1 MKENKK
7 AILEILKK
15 SSKKD
20 GKFENLVLNLALQ
33 KIDSDSFE
41 FDGDAVYTNDKKRLV
56 YCMSQEAS
64 FTIPEG
70 VEIIGEMAFR
80 GKKTLKNVIIANSV
94 KEIEHDA
101 FYDCDELDNVYV
113 PAGVKVVKSY
123 AFAEC
128 DKLKKVTF
136 AGTPNKLSRHAF
148 DDCDQ
153 LHNIIVPAGSSKFFR
168 KELHFINGDTDY
180 LVLEKAEKKAE
191 AEFGAI
197 CKGKADVI
205 TNTPDESFAGKMMGD
220 GMMFV
225 PEEGH
230 IYAPCD
236 ANVEFVF
243 PTKHAIGLKT
253 KDGVELL
260 LHIGIDTVK
269 MNGEGFDVKVSDG
282 QSVKKGELLMD
293 FDLEKVAREAKSTA
307 SVMVFTNLGE
317 DNTIEVVKLGEVK
330 PEELVLK
337 LK

>member
-7 AILEILKK
+7 AILDILKK
-15 SSKKD
+15 KSKKD

-56 YCMSQEAS
+56 YYMSQETS

-80 GKKTLKNVIIANSV
+80 GKKALKNVIIANSV

-128 DKLKKVTF
+128 DKLKKITF

-153 LHNIIVPAGSSKFFR
+153 LHDIIVPVGSSKFFR
-168 KELHFINGDTDY
+168 KELHFIDGDTDY
-180 LVLEKAEKKAE
+180 LVLEDSKKKAEIADKKADASEKKTDKKVETSEKKTDKKVDASEKKAKKE
-191 AEFGAI
+191 PA
-197 CKGKADVI
+197 K
-205 TNTPDESFAGKMMGD
+205 
-220 GMMFV
+220 
-225 PEEGH
+225 
-230 IYAPCD
+230 
-236 ANVEFVF
+236 
-243 PTKHAIGLKT
+243 
-253 KDGVELL
+253 
-260 LHIGIDTVK
+260 VK
-269 MNGEGFDVKVSDG
+269 
-282 QSVKKGELLMD
+282 
-293 FDLEKVAREAKSTA
+293 
-307 SVMVFTNLGE
+307 
-317 DNTIEVVKLGEVK
+317 
-330 PEELVLK
+330 
-337 LK
+337 

>member
-41 FDGDAVYTNDKKRLV
+41 YDGDAVYTNDKKRLV
-56 YCMSQEAS
+56 YCMSQEPS

-80 GKKTLKNVIIANSV
+80 GKKALKNVIIANSV

-113 PAGVKVVKSY
+113 PAGVKVVRSY

-136 AGTPNKLSRHAF
+136 AGTPDKVSRHTF

-153 LHNIIVPAGSSKFFR
+153 LHDIIVPAGSSKFFR
-168 KELHFINGDTDY
+168 KELHFIDGDTDY

-191 AEFGAI
+191 IANKKTETSE
-197 CKGKADVI
+197 KKADKKAKKE
-205 TNTPDESFAGKMMGD
+205 PAK
-220 GMMFV
+220 
-225 PEEGH
+225 
-230 IYAPCD
+230 
-236 ANVEFVF
+236 
-243 PTKHAIGLKT
+243 
-253 KDGVELL
+253 
-260 LHIGIDTVK
+260 VK
-269 MNGEGFDVKVSDG
+269 
-282 QSVKKGELLMD
+282 
-293 FDLEKVAREAKSTA
+293 
-307 SVMVFTNLGE
+307 
-317 DNTIEVVKLGEVK
+317 
-330 PEELVLK
+330 
-337 LK
+337 

>member
-41 FDGDAVYTNDKKRLV
+41 YDGDAVYTNDKKRLV
-56 YCMSQEAS
+56 YCMSQKTS

-80 GKKTLKNVIIANSV
+80 GKKALKNVIIANSV

-136 AGTPNKLSRHAF
+136 AGTPNKVSRHTF

-153 LHNIIVPAGSSKFFR
+153 LHDIIVPVGSSKFFR
-168 KELHFINGDTDY
+168 KELHFIDGDTDY
-180 LVLEKAEKKAE
+180 LVLEKADKKAETAAKKTEASEKKTEVSEKKTEASEKKTEASEKKAD
-191 AEFGAI
+191 
-197 CKGKADVI
+197 KKAK
-205 TNTPDESFAGKMMGD
+205 NEPAK
-220 GMMFV
+220 
-225 PEEGH
+225 
-230 IYAPCD
+230 
-236 ANVEFVF
+236 
-243 PTKHAIGLKT
+243 
-253 KDGVELL
+253 
-260 LHIGIDTVK
+260 VK
-269 MNGEGFDVKVSDG
+269 
-282 QSVKKGELLMD
+282 
-293 FDLEKVAREAKSTA
+293 
-307 SVMVFTNLGE
+307 
-317 DNTIEVVKLGEVK
+317 
-330 PEELVLK
+330 
-337 LK
+337 

>member
-41 FDGDAVYTNDKKRLV
+41 YDGNAVYTNDKKRLV
-56 YCMSQEAS
+56 YCMSQETS

-80 GKKTLKNVIIANSV
+80 GKKALKNVIIANSV

-136 AGTPNKLSRHAF
+136 AGTPNKVSRHTF
-148 DDCDQ
+148 DDCEQ
-153 LHNIIVPAGSSKFFR
+153 LHDIIVPVGSSKFFR
-168 KELHFINGDTDY
+168 KELHFIDGDTDY
-180 LVLEKAEKKAE
+180 LVLEKTEKKADSE
-191 AEFGAI
+191 N
-197 CKGKADVI
+197 KAKKE
-205 TNTPDESFAGKMMGD
+205 PAK
-220 GMMFV
+220 
-225 PEEGH
+225 
-230 IYAPCD
+230 
-236 ANVEFVF
+236 
-243 PTKHAIGLKT
+243 
-253 KDGVELL
+253 
-260 LHIGIDTVK
+260 VK
-269 MNGEGFDVKVSDG
+269 
-282 QSVKKGELLMD
+282 
-293 FDLEKVAREAKSTA
+293 
-307 SVMVFTNLGE
+307 
-317 DNTIEVVKLGEVK
+317 
-330 PEELVLK
+330 
-337 LK
+337 

>member
-41 FDGDAVYTNDKKRLV
+41 FDGDAVYTNDMKRLV

-64 FTIPEG
+64 FAIPEG

-80 GKKTLKNVIIANSV
+80 GKKTLKNIIIANSV

-128 DKLKKVTF
+128 DKLKKITF

-153 LHNIIVPAGSSKFFR
+153 LHDIIVPVGSSKFFR
-168 KELHFINGDTDY
+168 KELHFIDGDTDY
-180 LVLEKAEKKAE
+180 LVLEDSKKKAEVADKKADASEKKTDKKVETSEKKTDKKVETSEKKAKKE
-191 AEFGAI
+191 PA
-197 CKGKADVI
+197 K
-205 TNTPDESFAGKMMGD
+205 
-220 GMMFV
+220 
-225 PEEGH
+225 
-230 IYAPCD
+230 
-236 ANVEFVF
+236 
-243 PTKHAIGLKT
+243 
-253 KDGVELL
+253 
-260 LHIGIDTVK
+260 VK
-269 MNGEGFDVKVSDG
+269 
-282 QSVKKGELLMD
+282 
-293 FDLEKVAREAKSTA
+293 
-307 SVMVFTNLGE
+307 
-317 DNTIEVVKLGEVK
+317 
-330 PEELVLK
+330 
-337 LK
+337 

>member
-56 YCMSQEAS
+56 YCMSQETS

-80 GKKTLKNVIIANSV
+80 GKKALKNVIIANSV

-136 AGTPNKLSRHAF
+136 AGTPEKVGRHTF

-153 LHNIIVPAGSSKFFR
+153 LHDIIVPVGSSKFFR
-168 KELHFINGDTDY
+168 KELHFIDGDTDY
-180 LVLEKAEKKAE
+180 LVLEDSKKKAETAEKKAE
-191 AEFGAI
+191 KKEVAE
-197 CKGKADVI
+197 KKNKKADKKEVAEKKAE
-205 TNTPDESFAGKMMGD
+205 TP
-220 GMMFV
+220 
-225 PEEGH
+225 
-230 IYAPCD
+230 
-236 ANVEFVF
+236 
-243 PTKHAIGLKT
+243 
-253 KDGVELL
+253 
-260 LHIGIDTVK
+260 
-269 MNGEGFDVKVSDG
+269 
-282 QSVKKGELLMD
+282 VKKADKKADSENKAKK
-293 FDLEKVAREAKSTA
+293 EPAKVK
-307 SVMVFTNLGE
+307 
-317 DNTIEVVKLGEVK
+317 
-330 PEELVLK
+330 
-337 LK
+337 

>member
-20 GKFENLVLNLALQ
+20 SKFENLVLNLALQ

-41 FDGDAVYTNDKKRLV
+41 YDGDAVYTNDKKRLV
-56 YCMSQEAS
+56 YCMSQEPS

-80 GKKTLKNVIIANSV
+80 GKKALKNVIIANSV

-136 AGTPNKLSRHAF
+136 AGTPEKVGRHTF

-153 LHNIIVPAGSSKFFR
+153 LHDIIVPAGSSKFFR
-168 KELHFINGDTDY
+168 KELHFIDGDTDY
-180 LVLEKAEKKAE
+180 LVLEKADKKAEIAAKKTETSEKATDKKADPENKVEKMAVAEKKAE
-191 AEFGAI
+191 
-197 CKGKADVI
+197 KKAKKE
-205 TNTPDESFAGKMMGD
+205 PAK
-220 GMMFV
+220 
-225 PEEGH
+225 
-230 IYAPCD
+230 
-236 ANVEFVF
+236 
-243 PTKHAIGLKT
+243 
-253 KDGVELL
+253 
-260 LHIGIDTVK
+260 VK
-269 MNGEGFDVKVSDG
+269 
-282 QSVKKGELLMD
+282 
-293 FDLEKVAREAKSTA
+293 
-307 SVMVFTNLGE
+307 
-317 DNTIEVVKLGEVK
+317 
-330 PEELVLK
+330 
-337 LK
+337 

>member
-41 FDGDAVYTNDKKRLV
+41 YDGDAVYTNDKKRLV
-56 YCMSQEAS
+56 YCMSQETS

-80 GKKTLKNVIIANSV
+80 GKKALKNVIIANSV

-136 AGTPNKLSRHAF
+136 AGTPNKVSRHTF

-153 LHNIIVPAGSSKFFR
+153 LHDIIVPAGSSKFFR
-168 KELHFINGDTDY
+168 KELHFIDGDTDY

-191 AEFGAI
+191 IASKKTEAAEKKTEAAE
-197 CKGKADVI
+197 KKADKKAEI
-205 TNTPDESFAGKMMGD
+205 ASK
-220 GMMFV
+220 
-225 PEEGH
+225 
-230 IYAPCD
+230 
-236 ANVEFVF
+236 
-243 PTKHAIGLKT
+243 KT
-253 KDGVELL
+253 EAAEKKTEASEKKADKKAKNEPAK
-260 LHIGIDTVK
+260 VK
-269 MNGEGFDVKVSDG
+269 
-282 QSVKKGELLMD
+282 
-293 FDLEKVAREAKSTA
+293 
-307 SVMVFTNLGE
+307 
-317 DNTIEVVKLGEVK
+317 
-330 PEELVLK
+330 
-337 LK
+337 

>member
-41 FDGDAVYTNDKKRLV
+41 YDGEAVYTNDKKRLV
-56 YCMSQEAS
+56 YCMSQETS

-70 VEIIGEMAFR
+70 VEVIGEMAFR

-136 AGTPNKLSRHAF
+136 AGTPEKIGRHTF

-153 LHNIIVPAGSSKFFR
+153 LHDIIVPEGSSKFFR
-168 KELHFINGDTDY
+168 KELHFIDGDTDY
-180 LVLEKAEKKAE
+180 LVLEDSKKKAEIAGKKAETSEKKNKKEVAEKKVE
-191 AEFGAI
+191 TPE
-197 CKGKADVI
+197 KKADKKA
-205 TNTPDESFAGKMMGD
+205 DSEK
-220 GMMFV
+220 
-225 PEEGH
+225 
-230 IYAPCD
+230 
-236 ANVEFVF
+236 
-243 PTKHAIGLKT
+243 KT
-253 KDGVELL
+253 DKKADSENKSKKEPAK
-260 LHIGIDTVK
+260 VK
-269 MNGEGFDVKVSDG
+269 
-282 QSVKKGELLMD
+282 
-293 FDLEKVAREAKSTA
+293 
-307 SVMVFTNLGE
+307 
-317 DNTIEVVKLGEVK
+317 
-330 PEELVLK
+330 
-337 LK
+337 

>member
-64 FTIPEG
+64 FAIPEG

-80 GKKTLKNVIIANSV
+80 GKKALKNVIIANSV

-113 PAGVKVVKSY
+113 PAGVKVVRSY

-136 AGTPNKLSRHAF
+136 AGTPEKVSRHTF

-153 LHNIIVPAGSSKFFR
+153 LHDIIVPVGSSKFFR
-168 KELHFINGDTDY
+168 KELHFIDGDTDY
-180 LVLEKAEKKAE
+180 LVLEDPKKKAEKKEVAE
-191 AEFGAI
+191 KKVETPE
-197 CKGKADVI
+197 KKADKKADSEKKTDKKAVSE
-205 TNTPDESFAGKMMGD
+205 NKAKKEPA
-220 GMMFV
+220 
-225 PEEGH
+225 
-230 IYAPCD
+230 
-236 ANVEFVF
+236 
-243 PTKHAIGLKT
+243 KT
-253 KDGVELL
+253 K
-260 LHIGIDTVK
+260 
-269 MNGEGFDVKVSDG
+269 
-282 QSVKKGELLMD
+282 
-293 FDLEKVAREAKSTA
+293 
-307 SVMVFTNLGE
+307 
-317 DNTIEVVKLGEVK
+317 
-330 PEELVLK
+330 
-337 LK
+337 

>member
-56 YCMSQEAS
+56 YCMSQETS

-80 GKKTLKNVIIANSV
+80 GKKALKNVIIANSV

-128 DKLKKVTF
+128 DKLKKITF
-136 AGTPNKLSRHAF
+136 AGTPEKVGRHTF

-153 LHNIIVPAGSSKFFR
+153 LHDIIVPAGSSKFFR
-168 KELHFINGDTDY
+168 KELHFIDGDTDY
-180 LVLEKAEKKAE
+180 LVLENPEKKAEMTEKKAEKKDKKAEKKAE
-191 AEFGAI
+191 MTEKKAE
-197 CKGKADVI
+197 KKAETSD
-205 TNTPDESFAGKMMGD
+205 NKAKKEPAK
-220 GMMFV
+220 
-225 PEEGH
+225 
-230 IYAPCD
+230 
-236 ANVEFVF
+236 
-243 PTKHAIGLKT
+243 
-253 KDGVELL
+253 
-260 LHIGIDTVK
+260 VK
-269 MNGEGFDVKVSDG
+269 
-282 QSVKKGELLMD
+282 
-293 FDLEKVAREAKSTA
+293 
-307 SVMVFTNLGE
+307 
-317 DNTIEVVKLGEVK
+317 
-330 PEELVLK
+330 
-337 LK
+337 

>member
-41 FDGDAVYTNDKKRLV
+41 YDGDAVYTNDKKRLV

-64 FTIPEG
+64 FAIPEG

-80 GKKTLKNVIIANSV
+80 GKKALKNVIIANSV

-128 DKLKKVTF
+128 DKLKKITF
-136 AGTPNKLSRHAF
+136 AGTPEKVGRHTF

-153 LHNIIVPAGSSKFFR
+153 LHDIIVPAGSSKFFR
-168 KELHFINGDTDY
+168 KELHFIDGDTDY
-180 LVLEKAEKKAE
+180 LVLEKADKKAENTDKKAEKKVEKTEKKAE
-191 AEFGAI
+191 MTE
-197 CKGKADVI
+197 KKAKKE
-205 TNTPDESFAGKMMGD
+205 PAK
-220 GMMFV
+220 
-225 PEEGH
+225 
-230 IYAPCD
+230 
-236 ANVEFVF
+236 
-243 PTKHAIGLKT
+243 
-253 KDGVELL
+253 
-260 LHIGIDTVK
+260 VK
-269 MNGEGFDVKVSDG
+269 
-282 QSVKKGELLMD
+282 
-293 FDLEKVAREAKSTA
+293 
-307 SVMVFTNLGE
+307 
-317 DNTIEVVKLGEVK
+317 
-330 PEELVLK
+330 
-337 LK
+337 

>member
-33 KIDSDSFE
+33 KIDSDNFE
-41 FDGDAVYTNDKKRLV
+41 YDGEAVYANDKKRLV
-56 YCMSQEAS
+56 YYMNHDAS

-113 PAGVKVVKSY
+113 PASVKVVRSY

-136 AGTPNKLSRHAF
+136 AGTPEKVGRHTF

-153 LHNIIVPAGSSKFFR
+153 LHDIIVPAGSSKFFR
-168 KELHFINGDTDY
+168 KELHFIDGDTDF
-180 LVLEKAEKKAE
+180 LVLEVPAKDSKELSKNKKDEKVSEKKADSKKKE
-191 AEFGAI
+191 
-197 CKGKADVI
+197 V
-205 TNTPDESFAGKMMGD
+205 TPEKK
-220 GMMFV
+220 
-225 PEEGH
+225 EG
-230 IYAPCD
+230 
-236 ANVEFVF
+236 
-243 PTKHAIGLKT
+243 
-253 KDGVELL
+253 
-260 LHIGIDTVK
+260 
-269 MNGEGFDVKVSDG
+269 
-282 QSVKKGELLMD
+282 SVKKD
-293 FDLEKVAREAKSTA
+293 NKAKK
-307 SVMVFTNLGE
+307 E
-317 DNTIEVVKLGEVK
+317 PVKTK
-330 PEELVLK
+330 
-337 LK
+337 

>member
-7 AILEILKK
+7 AILDILKK
-15 SSKKD
+15 KSKKD

-41 FDGDAVYTNDKKRLV
+41 FDGDAVYTNDMKRLV

-80 GKKTLKNVIIANSV
+80 SKKTLKNIIIANSV

-136 AGTPNKLSRHAF
+136 AGTPEKVGRHTF

-153 LHNIIVPAGSSKFFR
+153 LHDIIVPAGSSKFFR
-168 KELHFINGDTDY
+168 KELHFIDGDTDY
-180 LVLEKAEKKAE
+180 LVLEDSKKKAEVADKKADASEKKTDKKVETSEKKTDKKVETSEKKAKKE
-191 AEFGAI
+191 PA
-197 CKGKADVI
+197 K
-205 TNTPDESFAGKMMGD
+205 
-220 GMMFV
+220 
-225 PEEGH
+225 
-230 IYAPCD
+230 
-236 ANVEFVF
+236 
-243 PTKHAIGLKT
+243 
-253 KDGVELL
+253 
-260 LHIGIDTVK
+260 VK
-269 MNGEGFDVKVSDG
+269 
-282 QSVKKGELLMD
+282 
-293 FDLEKVAREAKSTA
+293 
-307 SVMVFTNLGE
+307 
-317 DNTIEVVKLGEVK
+317 
-330 PEELVLK
+330 
-337 LK
+337 

>member
-15 SSKKD
+15 KSKKD

-41 FDGDAVYTNDKKRLV
+41 FDGNAVYTNNKKRLV
-56 YCMSQEAS
+56 YCMSQETS

-113 PAGVKVVKSY
+113 PASVKIVRSY

-136 AGTPNKLSRHAF
+136 AGTPEKVGRHTF
-148 DDCDQ
+148 DDCNQ
-153 LHNIIVPAGSSKFFR
+153 LHDIIVPAGSSKFFR

-180 LVLEKAEKKAE
+180 LVLEKAEKKVEIPEKKAE
-191 AEFGAI
+191 TSEKKSKKEGAE
-197 CKGKADVI
+197 KKVETPEKKADKKADSE
-205 TNTPDESFAGKMMGD
+205 NKAKKEPAK
-220 GMMFV
+220 
-225 PEEGH
+225 
-230 IYAPCD
+230 
-236 ANVEFVF
+236 
-243 PTKHAIGLKT
+243 
-253 KDGVELL
+253 
-260 LHIGIDTVK
+260 VK
-269 MNGEGFDVKVSDG
+269 
-282 QSVKKGELLMD
+282 
-293 FDLEKVAREAKSTA
+293 
-307 SVMVFTNLGE
+307 
-317 DNTIEVVKLGEVK
+317 
-330 PEELVLK
+330 
-337 LK
+337 

>member
-64 FTIPEG
+64 FAIPEG

-94 KEIEHDA
+94 KEIEHDT

-113 PAGVKVVKSY
+113 PASVKIVRSY

-136 AGTPNKLSRHAF
+136 AGTPEKVGRHTF
-148 DDCDQ
+148 DDCNQ
-153 LHNIIVPAGSSKFFR
+153 LHDIIVPAGSSKFFR

-180 LVLEKAEKKAE
+180 LVLEKAEKKVEIPEKKAE
-191 AEFGAI
+191 TSEKKSKKEGAE
-197 CKGKADVI
+197 KKVETPEKKADKKADSE
-205 TNTPDESFAGKMMGD
+205 NKAKKEPAK
-220 GMMFV
+220 
-225 PEEGH
+225 
-230 IYAPCD
+230 
-236 ANVEFVF
+236 
-243 PTKHAIGLKT
+243 
-253 KDGVELL
+253 
-260 LHIGIDTVK
+260 VK
-269 MNGEGFDVKVSDG
+269 
-282 QSVKKGELLMD
+282 
-293 FDLEKVAREAKSTA
+293 
-307 SVMVFTNLGE
+307 
-317 DNTIEVVKLGEVK
+317 
-330 PEELVLK
+330 
-337 LK
+337 

>member
-15 SSKKD
+15 KSKKD

-64 FTIPEG
+64 FAIPEG

-80 GKKTLKNVIIANSV
+80 GKKALKNIIIANSV

-136 AGTPNKLSRHAF
+136 AGTPEKVSRHTF

-153 LHNIIVPAGSSKFFR
+153 LHDIIVPVGSCKFFR
-168 KELHFINGDTDY
+168 KELHFIDGDTDY
-180 LVLEKAEKKAE
+180 LVLEKTEKKADMTEKKADMTEKKAEKKAE
-191 AEFGAI
+191 TSGN
-197 CKGKADVI
+197 KAKKE
-205 TNTPDESFAGKMMGD
+205 PA
-220 GMMFV
+220 
-225 PEEGH
+225 
-230 IYAPCD
+230 
-236 ANVEFVF
+236 
-243 PTKHAIGLKT
+243 
-253 KDGVELL
+253 
-260 LHIGIDTVK
+260 
-269 MNGEGFDVKVSDG
+269 KV
-282 QSVKKGELLMD
+282 Q
-293 FDLEKVAREAKSTA
+293 
-307 SVMVFTNLGE
+307 
-317 DNTIEVVKLGEVK
+317 
-330 PEELVLK
+330 
-337 LK
+337 